1 MLDQKGSEPLTTRL
15 PAFGILFSPQFVTM
29 PPQPGIFAVPYNANH
44 KSSNQYQTDAY
55 HHNGHHSQR
64 AHGLFSI
71 AMYAR
76 TATHRLYTLFVESDA
91 KKEKK
96 RKEIANRLGKEM
108 IEKRDECVSLPLL
121 P

>member
-1 MLDQKGSEPLTTRL
+1 
-15 PAFGILFSPQFVTM
+15 M

-55 HHNGHHSQR
+55 HHNGHHNQR

-76 TATHRLYTLFVESDA
+76 TATHRFYTLFVESDA

-108 IEKRDECVSLPLL
+108 IEKRDEYVSLPLL